1 MIINNNHEN
10 GRYLMKYGSCERK
23 SSSQIISDT
32 RKLQDQLIMESIQK
46 FQSKSPKINSQY
58 NQTNIG
64 GQKRNDQLLE
74 KTFKQIEQIKHKH
87 SQNFNESHFSLERIG
102 LNPKSFQCI
111 VYKKQPN
118 NCVNPILEYINRN
131 NIGIPQEIQYKSELK
146 KSLIS
151 QKLRQMEEQQ
161 QQNDAQYYP
170 IQYESHSF
178 IDNRKSK
185 LQTRYKELKNIEQ
198 DQNEYSQQAYEQ
210 LKNILSP
217 KKKNKQENELEPS
230 KQHNLRYKAKYSKN
244 LQKIQIKSQ
253 MSGIGSPNNQSPQ
266 RIFSPPK
273 NIEFNNKNQLGKL
286 NKSGLNKSDIISP
299 QSTPHQLQQ
308 QQQDTSQDKKNKKA
322 GLQKKFDKKSDQL
335 FDYLNS
341 QKNPI
346 TVEGKIYVKDDN
358 KNRQN
363 YLRYSKDDLNKQDYE
378 QNNQIED
385 LQMRKYSTPIKM
397 INDLKNNLNQNQSNN
412 QNQKPPKQRY
422 NKSQEIQKINKTEA
436 SSQIQQEQILS
447 QINTNFLNISNLN
460 QKIKQQN
467 ASQIIDNQQFDDSF
481 ILNPHSQVKSIQN
494 SVNIP
499 THSCEIIVSNKP
511 GEVDPKSSQHIL
523 NNQSVILNS
532 IADCEEA
539 DLAVQ
544 QHEVQKQCKTNKYL
558 SRLGLNN
565 KYSKRDYL
573 KVQNQSQVNQEF
585 LNINFDSEN
594 LNPKQK
600 NINQISSKLQY
611 SSQKTALNEKIYP
624 QIAEEALYNK
634 KQRSFTTQFD
644 NNQHQNKQK
653 YKEILPLNMSNL
665 NQEVK
670 NCQSVNQNQNTQ
682 LKNKQ
687 QLQFVKEQALLAQQ
701 NNFVSPELSRNMS
714 ILQQCEKESK
724 NINQLSKIW
733 GKNID
738 KMVREKNK
746 YDQQYNN
753 LQELTITV
761 ENTNVYQYYQKQRF
775 NTDF

>member
-1 MIINNNHEN
+1 
-10 GRYLMKYGSCERK
+10 
-23 SSSQIISDT
+23 
-32 RKLQDQLIMESIQK
+32 MESIQK